1 MIKYRQDID
10 GLRSLAILPVLF
22 FHLGAIRLFP
32 GGFVGVDVFFVI
44 SGYLITKIIYDDL
57 SNERYS
63 IARFYERRIRRI
75 VPALIPV
82 YLFVCVGALLLYFP
96 SEGREIGRTVV
107 SSIFFVS
114 NILFYAKSGYFDAGA
129 KTSPLLHTWSLSVE
143 EQFYIVLPLLL
154 VLILRFGFAVQRYV
168 FVALTIISFV
178 ASVVMVRLQPEAAFY
193 LLPFRA
199 WELMLGSLISIGVV
213 PAIRSRPLAEI
224 VAGGGLLLI
233 IGSILLISEKMPF
246 PGLLAAP
253 ACLGA
258 AALIHAGA
266 SFQTLPT
273 RLLSLAPARFVGL
286 ISYSLY
292 IWHWPVIVFYA
303 SRTGELDKADKLIL
317 LAIITA
323 LAILSW
329 RFVERPFRKPHGADS
344 RMGPVYGWAVGSFVA
359 VTALALLIAPAR
371 KAIWPDYAVPEQI
384 LAFQTPPRAAM
395 RNGTCFIASGSG
407 AQDYDAAQC
416 LSLRAGARNVLL
428 IGDSHAAHLYAGLTK
443 AFPDVHFLQA
453 NASGC
458 MPLGR
463 FAVPERCTQVISK
476 AFDFAAAHGK
486 QLDGVIISA
495 RWKKGDA
502 RRIGDTIA
510 RIGSAVPVT
519 IVGPSVEYRL
529 PLPKIL
535 AQAWPDQSGGSSGSF
550 RGEPGPGLDKA
561 MRVAVERAG
570 ARYISME
577 EAICP
582 GGTCRVWAGQH
593 IPLQF
598 DEGHLTTQASHLI
611 VAQIAPQFRFR

>member
-1 MIKYRQDID
+1 M
-10 GLRSLAILPVLF
+10 
-22 FHLGAIRLFP
+22 
-32 GGFVGVDVFFVI
+32 
-44 SGYLITKIIYDDL
+44 
-57 SNERYS
+57 
-63 IARFYERRIRRI
+63 
-75 VPALIPV
+75 
-82 YLFVCVGALLLYFP
+82 
-96 SEGREIGRTVV
+96 V

-213 PAIRSRPLAEI
+213 PAIRSRPLAEV

-266 SFQTLPT
+266 SFQTLST

-463 FAVPERCTQVISK
+463 FAGPERCTQVISK

-535 AQAWPDQSGGSSGSF
+535 AQAWPDQSGGSSASF

-570 ARYISME
+570 AHYISME
-577 EAICP
+577 EVICP